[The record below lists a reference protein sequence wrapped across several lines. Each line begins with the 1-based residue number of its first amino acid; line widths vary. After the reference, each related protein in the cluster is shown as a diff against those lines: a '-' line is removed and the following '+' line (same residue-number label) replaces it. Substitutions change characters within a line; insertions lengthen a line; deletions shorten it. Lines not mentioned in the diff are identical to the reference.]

1 MSEVA
6 LQVGANY
13 DFLDKEF
20 DWDKSKEQ
28 IKQVFLLEGGGGS
41 AKTYDALQFIITY
54 CDNYYG
60 WNKDILIGRDQYSDC
75 KKTVLKDF
83 IKILKMYG
91 IYRKE
96 NHTQSHPQ
104 SYNLYGNTIF
114 FSGINGIGSHGERHD
129 IIYINEIMETEWDD
143 IAQLNQ
149 RCNEMF
155 LGDYNP
161 MFTVHWVYDK
171 LEPRE
176 DCKLFKSTQLM
187 NPFLPKGQRDEMLAY
202 EPTHPEDR
210 HLPKKE
216 RRPHPTNIKNGTA
229 DDYLSDVYLFGLR
242 AAPEGLIFKYVSYID
257 SFPDMGYSYTID
269 FGFTTDPTAICKYA
283 EDSNNIWIEL
293 LLYEPTENADLINEF
308 ALSTGMNIKL
318 PTTADSSDKYTGEN
332 KGTVEMVKDL
342 RLKGWR
348 INKVSK
354 TKSVMY
360 WLTSMKKKKIHI
372 VKNSNYIHAK
382 KEQENYR
389 MKTINGI
396 AINQP
401 IDKFNHMWDSVRYGH
416 IAYNS
421 NNSISPIMYT

>member
-1 MSEVA
+1 MSEIA

-20 DWDKSKEQ
+20 DYEKSKQQ

-54 CDNYYG
+54 CDNYFG

-83 IKILKMYG
+83 VKILKMYG
-91 IYRKE
+91 IYNVK

-114 FSGINGIGSHGERHD
+114 FSGVNGIGSHGERHD
-129 IIYINEIMETEWDD
+129 VIYINEIMETEWED

-161 MFTVHWVYDK
+161 MYTVHWVYDK
-171 LEPRE
+171 LEPRK

-187 NPFLPKGQRDEMLAY
+187 NPFLPQGQRDEILAY

-210 HLPKKE
+210 HLPKKQ
-216 RRPHPTNIKNGTA
+216 RRPHPTNIANGTA

-242 AAPEGLIFKYVSYID
+242 AAPEGLIFPYVEYID
-257 SFPDMGYSYTID
+257 KFPDMGYTYTLD
-269 FGFTTDPTAICKYA
+269 FGFTADPTAITKYA
-283 EDSNNIWIEL
+283 EDSYNIWIEL
-293 LLYEPTENADLINEF
+293 LLYEPTENANLIDEF
-308 ALSTGMNIKL
+308 AKSIGMNTNI
-318 PTTADSSDKYTGEN
+318 PSTADSADKYTGEN
-332 KGTVEMVKDL
+332 KGTVEMVRDL
-342 RLKGWR
+342 KKKGWN
-348 INKVSK
+348 IKKVSK

-372 VKNSNYIHAK
+372 VKNNNYIHAK

-389 MKTINGI
+389 MKLINGI

-401 IDKFNHMWDSVRYGH
+401 VDKFNHMWDSARYGH
-416 IAYNS
+416 IA
-421 NNSISPIMYT
+421 NNSKTQGMW

>member
-13 DFLDKEF
+13 DFLDREF
-20 DWDKSKEQ
+20 DWEKSKNQ

-60 WNKDILIGRDQYSDC
+60 WGKDILIGRDQYSDC

-104 SYNLYGNTIF
+104 SYELYGNTIF
-114 FSGINGIGSHGERHD
+114 FSGVNGIGSHGERHD
-129 IIYINEIMETEWDD
+129 IVYINEIMETEWED

-161 MFTVHWVYDK
+161 MYTTHWVYDK
-171 LEPRE
+171 LESRA
-176 DCKLFKSTQLM
+176 DCKLFVSTQIM
-187 NPFLPKGQRDEMLAY
+187 NPFLPQGQRDEILAY

-210 HLPKKE
+210 HLPKEK

-229 DDYLSDVYLFGLR
+229 DDFLSDVYLFGLR
-242 AAPEGLIFKYVSYID
+242 AAPEGLIFRYVEYID
-257 SFPDMGYSYTID
+257 KWPDDVAPVHGLD
-269 FGFTTDPTAICKYA
+269 FGFTTDPSALTNVGEDRNAIY
-283 EDSNNIWIEL
+283 IEL
-293 LLYEPTENADLINEF
+293 LLYEPTETSDEINDFAIANGIDRLIPCE
-308 ALSTGMNIKL
+308 
-318 PTTADSSDKYTGEN
+318 ADSSDKYTGEN
-332 KGTVEMVKDL
+332 KGTVEMVKEL
-342 RLKGWR
+342 KQKGWR
-348 INKVSK
+348 IKKVNK
-354 TKSVMY
+354 TKSVMF
-360 WLTSMKKKKIHI
+360 WLLKMKKKKICI
-372 VKNSNYIHAK
+372 VKNHNYIHAK

-396 AINQP
+396 EINQP
-401 IDKFNHMWDSVRYGH
+401 VDKYNHMFDSARYGYMSLH
-416 IAYNS
+416 S
-421 NNSISPIMYT
+421 KRSGTWQ